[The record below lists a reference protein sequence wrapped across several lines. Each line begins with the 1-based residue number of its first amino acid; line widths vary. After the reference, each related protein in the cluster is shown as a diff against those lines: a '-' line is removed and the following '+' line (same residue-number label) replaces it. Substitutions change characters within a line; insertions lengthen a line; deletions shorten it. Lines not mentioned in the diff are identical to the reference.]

1 MLQCGGAN
9 PGHLREFLGKA
20 TVGAVLQIFHAKVMC
35 GNSNVSNMSLTLY
48 REWSVFPPMVAS
60 FHLSELSAQC
70 LGDPVTSTN
79 RSFFQRKSWILQYE
93 CRFHFPTWDVGRENV
108 PKTTSRRV
116 EFTAMNGQNAE
127 DGALPLWKRYLDFLR
142 GAFYTKEF
150 CNLIYPKL
158 LIWVA
163 RWVDWLVKN
172 HVFAEWRCEDV
183 RSCERQD
190 RVVQCRWMGW
200 WQLWRLW
207 RCADLRVWRQWETKE
222 ATLACSD
229 SCH

>member
-48 REWSVFPPMVAS
+48 REWSVGADGGFFS
-60 FHLSELSAQC
+60 LEWTHAQA
-70 LGDPVTSTN
+70 PAIQWHRPTEVS
-79 RSFFQRKSWILQYE
+79 SWKSWILQYE